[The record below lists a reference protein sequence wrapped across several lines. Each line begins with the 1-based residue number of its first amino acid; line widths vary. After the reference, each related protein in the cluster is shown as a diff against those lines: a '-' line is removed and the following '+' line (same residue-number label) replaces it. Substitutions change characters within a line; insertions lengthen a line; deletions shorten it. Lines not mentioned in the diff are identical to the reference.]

1 MINEMGEKEKSE
13 EKKPGKSGSKLE
25 THPYKGVRDFY
36 PGDQA
41 FLNYFKSTCASFVEK
56 VGYVEY
62 GASILEPAELYKA
75 KGVENEELASEQ
87 TYTFTDRGGREVT
100 LRPEMTPTVA
110 RMVAGKRRELG
121 FPLRLYCIPNFFRY
135 ERPQRG
141 RTREF
146 WQLNVD
152 LFGSPS
158 SYADAEILGIA
169 YGLMKAFGATDEDFV
184 IKVGSRPW
192 LTELIK
198 ELQLSSEAAA
208 LLRRL
213 LDSRGKMPAGEF
225 AEKLAEL
232 GIPPDV
238 IENAAP
244 PADIQRMLDDF
255 AAAGITNIVF
265 DPSIVRGFDYYT
277 GMVFEVFD
285 THPDNNRALFGGGRY
300 DNLTELFDN
309 EPITGVG
316 FGMGDATIHN
326 FLEVRG
332 LLPSYIPPTKV
343 YVAILSP
350 ELALEAQ
357 TLAGSLRQQG
367 INVAIDFGDK
377 KLGEQIKTA
386 TKHSIPYL
394 IVVGPDEIASG
405 TFVVRDLATGK
416 DTPLPKQSLA
426 DFFLS

>member
-1 MINEMGEKEKSE
+1 MINEMDGKEKSE
-13 EKKPGKSGSKLE
+13 EIRKAKTAKLD
-25 THPYKGVRDFY
+25 TQPYKGVRDFY
-36 PGDQA
+36 PPEQA
-41 FLNYFKSTCASFVEK
+41 FLNYFIATCKTMVEK

-62 GASILEPAELYKA
+62 GASILEPAELYRA
-75 KGVENEELASEQ
+75 KGAENEELASEQ

-152 LFGSPS
+152 LFGSES
-158 SYADAEILGIA
+158 LYADAEVIGVA
-169 YGLMKAFGATDEDFV
+169 YGVMKAFGATDDDFV
-184 IKVGSRPW
+184 IKVGSRIW
-192 LTELIK
+192 LEQLVTELG
-198 ELQLSSEAAA
+198 LDAEATQA
-208 LLRRL
+208 LRRL
-213 LDSRGKMPAGEF
+213 LDAKGKMPEYEF
-225 AEKLAEL
+225 KTKLAALNVPE
-232 GIPPDV
+232 GV
-238 IENAAP
+238 ILQATP
-244 PADIQRMLDDF
+244 PAEIARMIGEF
-255 AAAGITNIVF
+255 AAAGINNIVF

-285 THPDNNRALFGGGRY
+285 TNPLNNRALFGGGRY
-300 DNLTELFDN
+300 DNLTAQFDD
-309 EPITGVG
+309 EPIPGVG

-332 LLPSYIPPTKV
+332 LLPTYTPPTKV
-343 YVAILSP
+343 YVAVTSP
-350 ELALEAQ
+350 ELAGEAQ
-357 TLAGSLRQQG
+357 TFAGYLRQHG

-377 KLGEQIKTA
+377 KLGDQIKTA

-394 IVVGPDEIASG
+394 IVVGPDELASG
-405 TFVVRDLATGK
+405 TFVVRDLATST
-416 DTPLPKQSLA
+416 DTPLSKEALA
-426 DFFLS
+426 SFFLN